1 MKQEL
6 MDFCWGYVN
15 QRIERLAKNSA
26 ELQESLILEDKN
38 STGDKHETG
47 RAMLHLEQEKLS
59 GQLLEAEQT
68 RTALK
73 KVDIHGPLGEV
84 RMGSLVRTGM
94 ARYFLSISAGT
105 FTKGTETI
113 YCISGA
119 SPMAQLLL
127 GRTAGDSFTFH
138 GTTHDILEVS

>member
-6 MDFCWGYVN
+6 LDFCWTQVN

-26 ELQESLILEDKN
+26 ELRESLILEDKN

-59 GQLLEAEQT
+59 GQLLEVEQT
-68 RTALK
+68 KAALK
-73 KVDIHGPLGEV
+73 KIDIKGRGGTV

-105 FTKGTETI
+105 FKKDTETV

-119 SPMAQLLL
+119 SPMAQVLL
-127 GRTAGDSFTFH
+127 GKKEGDGFDFNGQSH
-138 GTTHDILEVS
+138 SILEVS

>member
-6 MDFCWGYVN
+6 LDFCWAYVN
-15 QRIERLAKNSA
+15 QRIERLARNSA
-26 ELQESLILEDKN
+26 ELQESLISEDKN

-59 GQLLEAEQT
+59 GQLLEVEQT
-68 RTALK
+68 KAALK
-73 KVDIHGPLGEV
+73 KVNIKDRSGQVHL
-84 RMGSLVRTGM
+84 GSLVRTGM
-94 ARYFLSISAGT
+94 AHYFLSISAGT
-105 FTKGTETI
+105 FKKGAETV

-127 GRTAGDSFTFH
+127 GKKAGDCFDFNGASH
-138 GTTHDILEVS
+138 CILEVS

>member
-6 MDFCWGYVN
+6 LEFCWAHVN

-26 ELQESLILEDKN
+26 ELQESLIAEDKN

-59 GQLLEAEQT
+59 GQLLEVEQT
-68 RTALK
+68 KEALK
-73 KVDIHGPLGEV
+73 KIDITGKAGTV
-84 RMGSLVRTGM
+84 RMGNLVRTPQ

-105 FTKGTETI
+105 FKIGAETI

-127 GRTAGDSFTFH
+127 GKKVGDSFEFNGQSH
-138 GTTHDILEVS
+138 SLLEVL